1 MFIIIYL
8 NLCQRV
14 HILNCISYN
23 VCCRKRGD
31 RINVVFYEKWYKWVY
46 TSQWT
51 SIGKS
56 FSCANSWSAVLR
68 ESCPVSLESM
78 SSLISGMSFSTLM
91 SCSTKG
97 STLILSQ
104 HMKVSRDLSS
114 EELGEE
120 EEWLSSRLMTTE
132 QGELWWHGLSAI
144 CFPAAHAAFCTW
156 VPFSTLSLCSAA
168 SALEM
173 FSCFFHF
180 VRRFWNHIFTW
191 KINNNNM
198 YKQKSAHPLIMGES
212 LKTTTPKESSFNN
225 HLLLSKNLLSV
236 VSGTLIAK
244 AECVIG
250 KKWTVNWYHVW
261 RGNRYAQYASV

>member
-1 MFIIIYL
+1 MVKIGF
-8 NLCQRV
+8 
-14 HILNCISYN
+14 
-23 VCCRKRGD
+23 
-31 RINVVFYEKWYKWVY
+31 

-56 FSCANSWSAVLR
+56 FSSANSWSAVLL

-78 SSLISGMSFSTLM
+78 SSLISGTSFSTLM

-104 HMKVSRDLSS
+104 HIKVSRDLSS
-114 EELGEE
+114 EELWE

-132 QGELWWHGLSAI
+132 QGELWWHDFSPI
-144 CFPAAHAAFCTW
+144 CFPAHAAFCTW

-168 SALEM
+168 SALDM
-173 FSCFFHF
+173 FSCFFHL

-191 KINNNNM
+191 KTNNNNNM
-198 YKQKSAHPLIMGES
+198 YKQKSAHPLITWS
-212 LKTTTPKESSFNN
+212 LSRLLPPERVHSTTIYYSV
-225 HLLLSKNLLSV
+225 KNMLSV

-244 AECVIG
+244 AECDIG

-261 RGNRYAQYASV
+261 GGNRYAQYASA